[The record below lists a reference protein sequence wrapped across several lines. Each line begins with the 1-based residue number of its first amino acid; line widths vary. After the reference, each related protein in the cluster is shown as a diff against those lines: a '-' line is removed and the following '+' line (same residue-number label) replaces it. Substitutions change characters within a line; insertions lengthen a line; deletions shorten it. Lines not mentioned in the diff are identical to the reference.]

1 MTETNTPAPPPP
13 EGSSVPQAPPVE
25 KELHLPGWI
34 PPAIGIALVLLG
46 AMAVYTGFRP
56 RTKAADRMIL
66 TEPSVTRL
74 TSTED
79 SGGAPGAP
87 EPGASRVLPG
97 ETGEV
102 VPEPGPMP
110 AGSIAPI
117 SVRRGVIFDV
127 EPKDAMV
134 YVNDAPIGPA
144 SQFASKTDVYEFAQ
158 SGAFRIRLVAP
169 GYRDAEFQVTA
180 EHDGD
185 NEVATIKAVMK
196 KNQ

>member
-1 MTETNTPAPPPP
+1 MTDANTPAPPAP
-13 EGSSVPQAPPVE
+13 EGASAHQDPPVE
-25 KELHLPGWI
+25 KELQLPGWI
-34 PPAIGIALVLLG
+34 PPAIGVVLVLLG

-87 EPGASRVLPG
+87 EPGASRVFPG
-97 ETGEV
+97 EAGEL

-110 AGSIAPI
+110 AGTIAPI

-134 YVNDAPIGPA
+134 YVNDARIGPA
-144 SQFASKTDVYEFAQ
+144 SQFAAKTEVYEFAQ

-169 GYRDAEFQVTA
+169 GYRDAEFNVTA
-180 EHDGD
+180 EHDGQY
-185 NEVATIKAVMK
+185 EVATLKAALQ
-196 KNQ
+196 KN